1 MLWISFLC
9 WLWRFS
15 FCFWLSNSLF
25 IMCLSI
31 DIFEFILLEIHIP
44 YISVFIPFFFKCG
57 KFLAIVSS
65 NKLSAH
71 LSLSFLSGIPN
82 CMYYNGVFYNF
93 LKFYSFFLNLLYFCS
108 SDLIISNDL
117 FSNLLIPLLE
127 FAVEPLQRIFQF
139 NYCFFQFQY
148 FCLVLSL
155 WFLFFCWDFH
165 LVNIFLISYSYMSFS
180 SLNIFKIVVLK
191 SLQAWR
197 LSLVSVNFFCFYD

>member
-1 MLWISFLC
+1 MSLFPLLKILFLF
-9 WLWRFS
+9 LTFK
-15 FCFWLSNSLF
+15 LF

-31 DIFEFILLEIHIP
+31 DIFEFILLKIHIP
-44 YISVFIPFFFKCG
+44 YISIFISFFFKCG

-93 LKFYSFFLNLLYFCS
+93 FKFYSFFLNLLYFCS

-155 WFLFFCWDFH
+155 WFLFLCWHFH
-165 LVNIFLISYSYMSFS
+165 LVHIFFF
-180 SLNIFKIVVLK
+180 NF
-191 SLQAWR
+191 LQ
-197 LSLVSVNFFCFYD
+197 LYVI